1 MFYFTLILK
10 IMSTENLK
18 SNQFQD
24 AMNGSEISNYIEKS
38 LNNFSSTKNNN
49 EGYWRLHNKDNPN
62 DDGDQLKA
70 VSGICFTFVALFILG
85 TYSCLL

>member
-1 MFYFTLILK
+1 
-10 IMSTENLK
+10 MSTENLK

-49 EGYWRLHNKDNPN
+49 EDYWRLYNKDNPN
-62 DDGDQLKA
+62 ENSDQVKT
-70 VSGICFTFVALFILG
+70 VSGICFTFTALLVLG
-85 TYSCLL
+85 TYSSLF